1 MRNIDNS
8 RSYER
13 YMSFEILEP
22 QVWTTSY
29 LNNNLQLLGADE
41 SNVTHADVEKI
52 LWCYDQSPMN
62 RSYHGPDHGAF
73 VGQPEIPEA
82 LSERLSE
89 RLPVHEAQAILAIA
103 GLFHDVAYKHVDEID
118 ELGTRAWPTVLEDM
132 LNGNVAYSRA
142 IEDGKTIFRTHIT
155 QKGSMDSMTQFVAH
169 LFEVGE
175 EGIIH
180 NKGGNEFDSA
190 LAAAKFL
197 YEKDVSMKSIIS
209 IVTAIAATVPF
220 KPAVETDN
228 KGQIDD
234 GHMGQLAQRVKIS
247 LEDMEISS
255 EEHIWQDVNDIMLL
269 SVHLANRDISPFIQP
284 NNFAEVVHGGRGV
297 KAEEVPVLRQT
308 VKTIR
313 ELARA
318 AGLQRSAPL
327 LYGWLSSNDSPVPAR
342 NVPHIYIPRD
352 RVGHLRN
359 VDESY
364 PPLDIYREAVG
375 HTERNSR
382 MANNF
387 FVAHELGI
395 VLATTIATQIGE
407 LDAPVPGI
415 VHSDKWHPDAVV
427 KDVMHLSEEDQL
439 VYLELLHGYSQK
451 TIDSVTSQK
460 SPIGAI
466 IFGSL
471 GSDRANKLSERVQQ
485 IRGQYNGQ
493 DPFSDPDIAVRFMNE
508 IRIQIGEDAFN
519 TIIIEM
525 QRIARYFQD
534 DPARGKLG
542 RAAAIGALRNNPTR

>member
-1 MRNIDNS
+1 MKNIDSTN
-8 RSYER
+8 SYEQ
-13 YMSFEILEP
+13 YMNFEVLEP

-29 LNNNLQLLGADE
+29 LRDNLRILGVDE
-41 SNVTHADVEKI
+41 SMVTYEDVEKI

-73 VGQPEIPEA
+73 IGQPDVPDV
-82 LSERLSE
+82 LFERLSE
-89 RLPVHEAQAILAIA
+89 RFSLREAEAALAIA

-118 ELGTRAWPTVLEDM
+118 EDGTRAWPTVLEDM
-132 LNGNVAYSRA
+132 LDSSVSYVRTV
-142 IEDGKTIFRTHIT
+142 EDNKTIFRTYIT
-155 QKGSMDSMTQFVAH
+155 ETGSTDPMTQLVAR

-175 EGIIH
+175 EGIVH

-197 YEKDVSMKSIIS
+197 NTKGASMKSIIAVVS
-209 IVTAIAATVPF
+209 AIAATVPF
-220 KPAVETDN
+220 KSAIETDED
-228 KGQIDD
+228 GQMSD
-234 GHMGQLAQRVKIS
+234 GHMGNLAQRVKIS
-247 LEDMEISS
+247 LEDMGVSL
-255 EEHIWQDVNDIMLL
+255 EEYVWQDTNDIMLL
-269 SVHLANRDISPFIQP
+269 SVHLANRDISPFVQP
-284 NNFAEVVHGGRGV
+284 NNFAQIIHGGRGV
-297 KAEEVPVLRQT
+297 KAEEVPALRRT

-327 LYGWLSSNDSPVPAR
+327 LYGWLSSSNSPVPAR

-352 RVGHLRN
+352 REGKIGN
-359 VDESY
+359 VSESY
-364 PPLDIYREAVG
+364 PPLDIYHEAVE

-407 LDAPVPGI
+407 PDAPVPGI
-415 VHSDKWHPDAVV
+415 VHSVKWHPDAVV
-427 KDVMHLSEEDQL
+427 KDVTHLNEEDHL
-439 VYLELLHGYSQK
+439 VYLELLHGHGQK
-451 TIDSVTSQK
+451 TIDSATSRR

-471 GSDRANKLSERVQQ
+471 GSGRADKLSKQLQQ
-485 IRGQYNGQ
+485 IREQYEGD
-493 DPFSDPDIAVRFMNE
+493 DPFSDPDIAAAFMDT

-525 QRIARYFQD
+525 HRTAQYFQD
-534 DPARGKLG
+534 DPVRGKLG
-542 RAAAIGALRNNPTR
+542 RAAAINALRNNPT